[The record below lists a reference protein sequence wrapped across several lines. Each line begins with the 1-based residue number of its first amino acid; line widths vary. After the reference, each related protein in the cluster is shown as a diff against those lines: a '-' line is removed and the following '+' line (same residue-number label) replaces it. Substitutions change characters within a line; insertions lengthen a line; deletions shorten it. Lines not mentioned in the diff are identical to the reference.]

1 MEKTSKKK
9 QKEPK
14 EAAET
19 PVVHPHAL
27 KDPCNDRPVKS
38 VPLPPALPL
47 SIKEVYDR
55 GNVHVDLL
63 TKWVDG
69 LPDIKV
75 IRDHLNLEGL
85 VEKSLV
91 IKLVDDAT

>member
-1 MEKTSKKK
+1 
-9 QKEPK
+9 
-14 EAAET
+14 
-19 PVVHPHAL
+19 
-27 KDPCNDRPVKS
+27 
-38 VPLPPALPL
+38 
-47 SIKEVYDR
+47 
-55 GNVHVDLL
+55 LL